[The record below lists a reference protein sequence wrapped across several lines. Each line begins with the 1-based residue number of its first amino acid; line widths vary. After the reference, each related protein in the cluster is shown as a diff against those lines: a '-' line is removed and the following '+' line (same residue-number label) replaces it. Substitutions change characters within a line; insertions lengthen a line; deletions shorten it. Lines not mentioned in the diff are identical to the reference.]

1 MIIHVQYRDKKY
13 DYVNS
18 LFLEGLI
25 QERTIRQF
33 FRPSEKKWINID
45 LDPIR
50 GTGGKQYNGAE
61 RRRVLNHAA

>member
-1 MIIHVQYRDKKY
+1 MVIHVQYRDKKY

-25 QERTIRQF
+25 REKTIRQF

-50 GTGGKQYNGAE
+50 GTGGKPYSGTE
-61 RRRVLNHAA
+61 RRQALNHAA

>member
-50 GTGGKQYNGAE
+50 GRGGRPYSGSE
-61 RRRVLNHAA
+61 RREVLNHTA

>member
-18 LFLEGLI
+18 QFLEGLI
-25 QERTIRQF
+25 EERTIRQF
-33 FRPSEKKWINID
+33 FRPSEKKWIHID

-50 GTGGKQYNGAE
+50 GRGGKPYNGEE
-61 RRRVLNHAA
+61 RRQTLGHAA